1 MPMLQNVIM
10 YLWISAEEQNKN
22 VSTAEQQ
29 DIRSEGT
36 EFLRKTMV
44 PAGQNKD
51 FPNETQDP
59 EKALLELCPD

>member
-51 FPNETQDP
+51 FPNET
-59 EKALLELCPD
+59 